1 MLISENEVYEFKL
14 NFKFRWDRMG
24 YIDFVSSLHKS
35 TKRDYIGR
43 VMSADKAECARIA
56 KEYGYDYWDGE
67 RRYGYGGYRYDG
79 RWRSVAEKIAEHY
92 NLKAGQ
98 KVLDVGCGMAHLLYE
113 LTQIVPGLEVKGID
127 ISSYA
132 LEHAKEEIRD
142 CLQCGKAQ
150 ELPFEDNEFDLVIS
164 LTTLHNL
171 KVFDLKKAV
180 QEIERVSKAN
190 SYIMVESFR
199 NDEEEV
205 NMLYW
210 QLTCASYYSVEEWEW
225 LYKEWDYTGDY
236 SFIFFE

>member
-1 MLISENEVYEFKL
+1 MAYV
-14 NFKFRWDRMG
+14 
-24 YIDFVSSLHKS
+24 DFISSLHKS

-43 VMSADKAECARIA
+43 VVSADKAECARIA
-56 KEYGYDYWDGE
+56 KEYGYDYWDGD
-67 RRYGYGGYRYDG
+67 RKYGYGGYRYDG

-113 LTQIVPGLEVKGID
+113 LTQTVPGLEIKGID
-127 ISSYA
+127 VSSYA

-225 LYKEWDYTGDY
+225 LYKEWGYTGDY